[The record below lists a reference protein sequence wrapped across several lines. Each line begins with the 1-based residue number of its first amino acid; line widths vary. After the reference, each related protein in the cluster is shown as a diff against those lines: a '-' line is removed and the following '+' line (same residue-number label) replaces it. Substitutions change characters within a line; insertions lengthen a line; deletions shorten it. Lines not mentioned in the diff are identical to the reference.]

1 METRGGGGGNVEVG
15 QSGYLHG
22 TGYACTYATDVDN
35 IKAAIQMRCDEKA
48 KYV

>member
-1 METRGGGGGNVEVG
+1 METRGGGNVEVG

-35 IKAAIQMRCDEKA
+35 IKAAIQEMRCDEKA